1 MSDQEEDQQSRMKNP
16 SQANQADDDDD
27 ADDDDYKPEEEEE
40 EDEEQQ
46 EEQEDDQQQKA
57 DDDEEEEEEQE
68 QEPEQEQV
76 EEPEEE
82 EEEEEEEPGLAS
94 LYGPDLQDD
103 DQEPDYQQEA
113 EPESEDIDDDAEE
126 AKHQDFSSASKP
138 QKRSH
143 SEIYD
148 SMSAGLGDPI
158 LAGPEDPN
166 VVFPP
171 LSVGDSLI
179 EENTL
184 ANFNSFPP
192 PPPTFEAN
200 GQFELAN
207 PLTGDIVRN
216 PEEPAG
222 AGDAEQPSAK
232 RVKSGP
238 E

>member
-27 ADDDDYKPEEEEE
+27 ADDDDYK
-40 EDEEQQ
+40 
-46 EEQEDDQQQKA
+46 
-57 DDDEEEEEEQE
+57 
-68 QEPEQEQV
+68 
-76 EEPEEE
+76 PEEE